1 MDQFG
6 HAARNITRRAQHAD
20 VFICFY
26 DVDVCSD
33 LVHLPA
39 LSPESTGYSQAV
51 LWKSAWRSGGGKRT
65 GRKGLDR
72 IHRVTQ
78 VRITKGTL
86 SLNERIEVSLDLRW
100 PADDAG

>member
-72 IHRVTQ
+72 IHRVSSP
-78 VRITKGTL
+78 VYG
-86 SLNERIEVSLDLRW
+86 
-100 PADDAG
+100 AGAASRRTIQCSPVVASN